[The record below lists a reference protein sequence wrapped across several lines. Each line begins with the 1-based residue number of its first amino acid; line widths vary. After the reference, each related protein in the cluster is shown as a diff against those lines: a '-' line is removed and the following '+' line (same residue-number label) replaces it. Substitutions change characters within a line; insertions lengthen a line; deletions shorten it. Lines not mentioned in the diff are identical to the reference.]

1 MIPPSKIKMQEGLH
15 NDLIKQ
21 PRKIIQI
28 ATDADAGDWWSL
40 SALCDDGS
48 VWMLKPADGRLTWER
63 LPDIPQDETEKA
75 KYRIGD
81 KVVRDGF
88 LWECKETVER

>member
-15 NDLIKQ
+15 NDMVEQ

-28 ATDADAGDWWSL
+28 ATDVDTEDPYFWGIT
-40 SALCDDGS
+40 ALCDDGT
-48 VWMLKPADGRLTWER
+48 VWQFANGFKGWRR
-63 LPDIPQDETEKA
+63 VRDIPQDEPTKA
-75 KYRIGD
+75 IYRVGD

-88 LWECKETVER
+88 LWECKETV